1 MLNNLFPGKHKQ
13 GCEMLIGGMRESKD
27 LGYFQTPKRSGK
39 EVWRLGDHQ
48 VFKEKTPLPF
58 L

>member
-1 MLNNLFPGKHKQ
+1 MLNNLFSGKHKQ

-27 LGYFQTPKRSGK
+27 LGYFQTPKQSAK

-48 VFKEKTPLPF
+48 VFKERTPLPF